1 MTDAEFTADAIDRAL
16 KAVGLDELAGRLG
29 ATSAQ
34 VRTWLE
40 GSARMPNREFLL
52 LVDLLLDESA
62 TEPSIYL
69 K

>member
-1 MTDAEFTADAIDRAL
+1 MTDAEFTADALQRAL
-16 KAVGLDELAGRLG
+16 KAVALDELAARLG

-34 VRTWLE
+34 VRTWVAGE
-40 GSARMPNREFLL
+40 ARMPNREFLL

-62 TEPSIYL
+62 AEPSLYV